1 MSNFDEEFDFVVVG
15 SGGGSMAA
23 ALVARQAGKSVLI
36 LEKTP
41 LIGGTT
47 ARSGGVMWIPNN
59 RFMKRDG
66 VPDSAEMAMQY
77 LDSAVG
83 DHNDT
88 PGATR
93 ARRAAYVENGTEMV
107 DFLVDQ
113 GIKLNRVSYW
123 PDYYDELPGGSEQ
136 GRTVVAELFNVK
148 ELGEWGKKLRPNFL
162 SMQASLDDML
172 KLRYVTKSGEAR
184 KAAAKLVGRT
194 IWATLTGKRYVTAG
208 AALQGRMLQAALKAG
223 VDIRNNSGVTGLIEE
238 NGRVVGVDT
247 EKDGKSWR
255 VGAKNGVLINAG
267 GFSHNQAMRDQYQP
281 GTQSDWS
288 MTAEGDTGEMIQEMM
303 GHGAAI
309 AQMDQFVGN
318 QITLPPGHE
327 KHWMK
332 AVVQGSTAAPHAIL
346 VDQTGQ
352 RFMNESGSYMAYCQG
367 IIDRNKTAPAIPS
380 YAIMDAQFMKKY
392 MLGNAMPG
400 KKPKEWS
407 ESGYLKQSDTIEG
420 LAAQLKIEPAALR
433 ATVDRFNG
441 FCAKNVDEDFHRG
454 ERAYDKWLGD
464 AYHPKNASLG
474 AIEQGPFYAVEVLPG
489 DVGTY
494 GGVVTDADARV
505 LRADGSIIEGLY
517 ATGIS
522 TASVFG
528 KAYAGAGA
536 SVGPSFVW
544 GYVAAKHAV
553 GAG

>member
-1 MSNFDEEFDFVVVG
+1 MTNFDETFDFVVVG

-93 ARRAAYVENGTEMV
+93 ARRAAYVEKGAEMV

-223 VDIRNNSGVTGLIEE
+223 VDIRNNSRVTGLIEE
-238 NGRVVGVDT
+238 NGRVVGVVT
-247 EKDGKSWR
+247 EKGWQILAR
-255 VGAKNGVLINAG
+255 RREVRRA
-267 GFSHNQAMRDQYQP
+267 DQCRRLFAQP
-281 GTQSDWS
+281 GDARSVS
-288 MTAEGDTGEMIQEMM
+288 AR
-303 GHGAAI
+303 H
-309 AQMDQFVGN
+309 
-318 QITLPPGHE
+318 P
-327 KHWMK
+327 KR
-332 AVVQGSTAAPHAIL
+332 L
-346 VDQTGQ
+346 V
-352 RFMNESGSYMAYCQG
+352 
-367 IIDRNKTAPAIPS
+367 
-380 YAIMDAQFMKKY
+380 
-392 MLGNAMPG
+392 
-400 KKPKEWS
+400 
-407 ESGYLKQSDTIEG
+407 
-420 LAAQLKIEPAALR
+420 
-433 ATVDRFNG
+433 VDRRG
-441 FCAKNVDEDFHRG
+441 RHR
-454 ERAYDKWLGD
+454 RDD
-464 AYHPKNASLG
+464 
-474 AIEQGPFYAVEVLPG
+474 PG
-489 DVGTY
+489 N
-494 GGVVTDADARV
+494 
-505 LRADGSIIEGLY
+505 DGSRCGDCTDGPVRRQPDH
-517 ATGIS
+517 A
-522 TASVFG
+522 A
-528 KAYAGAGA
+528 AG
-536 SVGPSFVW
+536 S
-544 GYVAAKHAV
+544 
-553 GAG
+553 